1 MEEKTMLVL
10 SRKENQAIHIG
21 DNIKLTVLRVRG
33 KTIRI
38 GVEAPED
45 VRILRGE
52 LAEWH
57 ELSVGKAG
65 LSEEAAVAC

>member
-38 GVEAPED
+38 GFEAPED
-45 VRILRGE
+45 VRILWG
-52 LAEWH
+52 
-57 ELSVGKAG
+57 
-65 LSEEAAVAC
+65 